1 MLRCL
6 LGLVLFVG
14 IVTGAAADSVET
26 LALDDDIEVDI
37 RRFGSDSAQALIW
50 FACNQGEDSIEFA
63 TARKLIAQGYQIYF
77 PDMLSAHFLSPLPSN
92 VARVPAHEV
101 AAVIR
106 YILDTTSAAE
116 IYLVAG
122 ARAAVPVIR
131 GLADT
136 GLQQPSSKLK
146 GALLITPRIN
156 KKRRSRVPN
165 RSTSTKP
172 GYRRIR

>member
-63 TARKLIAQGYQIYF
+63 TARKLIARGYQIYF
-77 PDMLSAHFLSPLPSN
+77 PDMLSAHF
-92 VARVPAHEV
+92 
-101 AAVIR
+101 
-106 YILDTTSAAE
+106 
-116 IYLVAG
+116 
-122 ARAAVPVIR
+122 
-131 GLADT
+131 
-136 GLQQPSSKLK
+136 
-146 GALLITPRIN
+146 
-156 KKRRSRVPN
+156 
-165 RSTSTKP
+165 
-172 GYRRIR
+172 